1 MSKSVGLF
9 FGSFNPIHV
18 GHLIIA
24 NTMLEQAVIDEVWFV
39 VSPQNPFK
47 SQNSLA
53 HEFDRFDLVQAAI
66 ADHFQMKA
74 TDIEFQMPK
83 PSYTSDT
90 LAYLTDKYPD
100 HKFKLIIGQDNLRNF
115 PKWKNHEVILQQ
127 YGLLV
132 YPRPNS
138 KTSELET
145 HANVRFVEAPQLDI
159 SATFI
164 RKAIKNNRS
173 VKYLVPEVVLDRI
186 RAKKLYLN

>member
-24 NTMLEQAVIDEVWFV
+24 NTILEEGIIDEVWFV

-47 SQNSLA
+47 KQNSLA
-53 HEFDRFDLVQAAI
+53 HEFDRFDLVEAAI
-66 ADHFQMKA
+66 ADHYQMKA
-74 TDIEFQMPK
+74 TNIEFQMPK

-100 HKFKLIIGQDNLRNF
+100 HKFKLIIGQDNLKSF
-115 PKWKNHEVILQQ
+115 PKWKNYEVILSQ

-138 KTSELET
+138 KPSDLEN
-145 HANVRFVEAPQLDI
+145 HPNVKFVEAPQLDI

-173 VKYLVPEVVLDRI
+173 VKYLVPEVVLERI
-186 RAKKLYLN
+186 KSKKLYED

>member
-24 NTMLEQAVIDEVWFV
+24 NTILEEAIIDEVWFI

-47 SQNSLA
+47 NQNSLA
-53 HEFDRFDLVQAAI
+53 HEFDRFDLVEAAI
-66 ADHFQMKA
+66 TDHFHMKA
-74 TDIEFQMPK
+74 SNIEFQMPK

-90 LAYLTDKYPD
+90 LAYLTDKYPY
-100 HKFKLIIGQDNLRNF
+100 HKFKLIIGQDNLKSF
-115 PKWKNHEVILQQ
+115 PKWKNHEVILSQ

-138 KTSELET
+138 KHSDLEN
-145 HANVRFVEAPQLDI
+145 HPNVKFVEAPQLDI

-164 RKAIKNNRS
+164 RKSIKNNRS
-173 VKYLVPEVVLDRI
+173 VKYLVPDAVLDRI
-186 RAKKLYLN
+186 KAKKLYLD